1 VTAVEVEDL
10 RRTYRRRKGEPVE
23 ALGGISL
30 TVPDG
35 EVHGLLG
42 PNGAGKT
49 TLCKI
54 LATVLLPSSG
64 TARVCGHDV
73 VTETARVRRLTGIV
87 FGGEKGLYQRL
98 TPRQNL
104 KYWAALYR
112 LPRREGIRR
121 TKELLSMVGLDERAD
136 DPVETFSRGMKQRL
150 HLARGLLADPRL
162 VILDEPTTGMDPV
175 AARDSRSL
183 IGRLKDEGRTVLIT
197 THDMNEAEAVCDRV
211 SLIADGRLIATESP
225 RTIGKWITRYEWIE
239 AEQVPAELQAALADM
254 PGVISIIRLR
264 EGLTRIE
271 ADGAAPQV
279 LRLLVD
285 AGVSRVRSAPPSL
298 EDVYLHIIGDRGMAV
313 R

>member
-1 VTAVEVEDL
+1 MAAVEADELHRVFP
-10 RRTYRRRKGEPVE
+10 RRKGEPVE
-23 ALGGISL
+23 ALGGVSL
-30 TVPDG
+30 SVPRG

-54 LATVLLPSSG
+54 LATVLLPTSG

-73 VTETARVRRLTGIV
+73 VADTARVRRLTGIV

-104 KYWAALYR
+104 TYWAALYR
-112 LPRREGIRR
+112 LPRQEAARR
-121 TKELLSMVGLDERAD
+121 TERLLRMTGLEERAD

-150 HLARGLLADPRL
+150 HLARGLLADPQL

-175 AARDSRSL
+175 GARAFRDL
-183 IGRLKDEGRTVLIT
+183 IGQLKEEGRTVLIT
-197 THDMNEAEAVCDRV
+197 THDMSEAEAVCDRV
-211 SLIADGRLIATESP
+211 SLISDGRLIATEDP
-225 RTIGKWITRYEWIE
+225 RTIGGWITRYEWIE
-239 AEQVPAELQAALADM
+239 AEGVPGGLLESLARM
-254 PGVISIIRLR
+254 PGVIAVSAVR
-264 EGLTRIE
+264 EGVTRIE
-271 ADGAAPQV
+271 SEGVAREV

-285 AGVSRVRSAPPSL
+285 AGVTRVRSAPPSL
-298 EDVYLHIIGDRGMAV
+298 EDVYLHVIGDRGMAV